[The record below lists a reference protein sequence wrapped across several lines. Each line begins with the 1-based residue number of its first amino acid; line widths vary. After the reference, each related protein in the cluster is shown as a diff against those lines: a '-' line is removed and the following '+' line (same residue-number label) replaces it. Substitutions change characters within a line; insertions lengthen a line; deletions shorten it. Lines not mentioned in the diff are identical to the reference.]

1 METIVLSMSDRKFT
15 TNEGLT
21 KQKRSREFH
30 FLKYFYFMRFSKV
43 VGQQELKKHLIE
55 EIQNEKVSHAQL
67 FLGKSG
73 YGTLP
78 IALAFVQYLFCE
90 NKQEKDSCGVCGSCS
105 KVAKLQHPDLH
116 FSFPSVQTV
125 SKTSNPLLPQWREQI
140 IEDPYFDLNDWI
152 KRIDVKERKPI
163 ISKDESQEIIKKLAL
178 RSYEGGYKVMMIWM
192 AEEMN
197 QSCANK
203 LLKILEEPP
212 NKTLFI
218 LMAESQEHMLQTI
231 LSRTQLT
238 KVPRITMEEMSGFLR
253 TADGQTNGSADSI
266 ASQVDGNLL
275 EAKEFFGA
283 NQEKDENRELFI
295 QLMRVCYQKNVLNMI
310 EWSEKITE
318 HSKEFQ
324 KQFLKYALHMFRQS
338 MLKNYEDTL
347 TKVSDEEGKFL
358 EKFSQ
363 FITGNNIMD
372 FMEMFNTSHY
382 QIERNANVK
391 ILFTNLCFQVMRY
404 IHKA

>member
-1 METIVLSMSDRKFT
+1 
-15 TNEGLT
+15 
-21 KQKRSREFH
+21 
-30 FLKYFYFMRFSKV
+30 MRFSEV
-43 VGQQELKKHLIE
+43 VGQHELKQHLIE

-67 FLGKSG
+67 FLGKAG
-73 YGTLP
+73 YGPLP
-78 IALAFVQYLFCE
+78 MALAFVQYLFCE
-90 NKQEKDSCGVCGSCS
+90 NKQKNDSCGKCGACN
-105 KVAKLQHPDLH
+105 KVSKLQHPDLH

-125 SKTSNPLLPQWREQI
+125 SKTSNSLLPQWREQI
-140 IEDPYFDLNDWI
+140 EESPYFDLNDWI
-152 KRIDVKERKPI
+152 KRIDVKERRPI

-197 QSCANK
+197 PSCANK
-203 LLKILEEPP
+203 LLKIIEEPP
-212 NKTLFI
+212 SKTLFI
-218 LMAESQEHMLQTI
+218 LVAESQEYMLQTI

-238 KVPRITMEEMSGFLR
+238 KIPRISMEDMSSFLR
-253 TADGQTNGSADSI
+253 ARHGQSSGNADSI
-266 ASQVDGNLL
+266 SSRVDGDLL

-283 NQEKDENRELFI
+283 DKDKDENRELFI
-295 QLMRVCYQKNVLNMI
+295 RLMRVCYQKNVIDMI
-310 EWSEKITE
+310 TWAETITD

-338 MLKNYEDTL
+338 MLRNYTEDTL
-347 TKVSDEEGKFL
+347 TRVSDEEGAFL
-358 EKFSQ
+358 TKFSQ
-363 FITGNNIMD
+363 FITGNNIVD

-382 QIERNANVK
+382 HIERNANGK